1 MARYARNNLPGQRG
15 EGKKYSPQKYIY
27 LFC

>member
-27 LFC
+27 LIR